1 MLAPSAME
9 QYSCYKNV
17 DASIAKMIRFYLLM
31 YDFEKNPL
39 DLAKA
44 RALGDS
50 LTRIQMANGRIPTW
64 CNWKTGPDADWI
76 NCMYAAAHALK
87 LLSKYDGIQ

>member
-9 QYSCYKNV
+9 QFNCYKNV

-31 YDFEKNPL
+31 YDLEKNPL

-64 CNWKTGPDADWI
+64 CDWKKGPDSDWI
-76 NCMYAAAHALK
+76 NCMYASAHALK
-87 LLSKYDGIQ
+87 LLAKYDDIQ